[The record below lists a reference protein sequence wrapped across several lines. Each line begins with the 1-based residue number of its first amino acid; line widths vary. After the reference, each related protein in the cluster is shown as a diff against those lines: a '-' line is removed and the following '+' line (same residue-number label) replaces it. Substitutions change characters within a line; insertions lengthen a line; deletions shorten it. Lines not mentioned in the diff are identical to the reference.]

1 MDASIRFDKER
12 ASTNYGKNEDGKWV
26 RKRHFR
32 ECDYT
37 VEGHLLEFDSQ
48 EAFLNFEE
56 DRHQQGGG
64 HLTVR
69 EEAEVDCTS
78 SGLADPLF
86 LLALPVK

>member
-1 MDASIRFDKER
+1 MDDSEKHSQKAKRQRKER

-64 HLTVR
+64 TGRFGRSRGWLYQSH
-69 EEAEVDCTS
+69 S
-78 SGLADPLF
+78 
-86 LLALPVK
+86 

>member
-1 MDASIRFDKER
+1 MVGVGSVGA
-12 ASTNYGKNEDGKWV
+12 WQWQ
-26 RKRHFR
+26 
-32 ECDYT
+32 C
-37 VEGHLLEFDSQ
+37 FDSQ
-48 EAFLNFEE
+48 DAFLNFEE